1 VTGSDATP
9 ATGIAA
15 MTPPAAKRV
24 RVDFLFLD
32 LTSCTRCRGTD
43 ESLESAL
50 AVARDLLA
58 AAGTE
63 VKVHKIHVESAE
75 QARELRVESP
85 PTIRVNGRDVAPEL
99 RESYCGAEACIDG
112 CGESIACRVWVHG
125 GEEYTKPPVAMILD
139 AVLREVYGGTVV
151 QLQTEA
157 QAYELPD
164 NLARFVDAKVSAQ
177 TADEAGVSDC
187 CPLTEQRA
195 CCDPEDKAEC
205 CGASS
210 GEGCGCR

>member
-1 VTGSDATP
+1 VTGTDDTP
-9 ATGIAA
+9 ATGTAAIA
-15 MTPPAAKRV
+15 PPAAKRV
-24 RVDFLFLD
+24 RVEFLFLD
-32 LTSCTRCRGTD
+32 LTNCTRCRGTD

-50 AVARDLLA
+50 AVARDFA

-63 VKVHKIHVESAE
+63 VEVHKIHVESAE
-75 QARELRVESP
+75 QARELRVEGS

-99 RESYCGAEACIDG
+99 RESSCGSQACIDG
-112 CGESIACRVWVHG
+112 CGESIACRVWLHG

-139 AVLREVYGGTVV
+139 AILRELYGGTVV
-151 QLQTEA
+151 QVQTDA
-157 QAYELPD
+157 KPYELPD
-164 NLARFVDAKVSAQ
+164 NLARFFDAKVSAR
-177 TADEAGVSDC
+177 TAGEAAVTDC
-187 CPLTEQRA
+187 CPLTEQRS

>member
-1 VTGSDATP
+1 VTGSDDTP

-15 MTPPAAKRV
+15 MVPPAAKRV

-50 AVARDLLA
+50 DVARDLLA
-58 AAGTE
+58 ATGTE
-63 VKVHKIHVESAE
+63 VEVNRIHVESVE
-75 QARELRVESP
+75 QARELRVESS

-99 RESYCGAEACIDG
+99 RESSYGSEACIDG

-125 GEEYTKPPVAMILD
+125 GEEYTEPPVAMILD
-139 AVLREVYGGTVV
+139 AILREVYGGTVV
-151 QLQTEA
+151 VQTEA
-157 QAYELPD
+157 KPYELPD
-164 NLARFVDAKVSAQ
+164 NLARFFDAKVSAQ
-177 TADEAGVSDC
+177 TIGEAAVTDC
-187 CPLTEQRA
+187 CPLTEQRS

-205 CGASS
+205 CGASN